1 MYSPS
6 EENVVGSRVMLIAGS
21 CSPIFGQESN
31 LKTNFDDFME
41 ELRVEAEQE
50 GSEAVAELQAF
61 DQFFSEEA
69 EKLSKESE

>member
-1 MYSPS
+1 M
-6 EENVVGSRVMLIAGS
+6 
-21 CSPIFGQESN
+21 
-31 LKTNFDDFME
+31 KTNFDDFME